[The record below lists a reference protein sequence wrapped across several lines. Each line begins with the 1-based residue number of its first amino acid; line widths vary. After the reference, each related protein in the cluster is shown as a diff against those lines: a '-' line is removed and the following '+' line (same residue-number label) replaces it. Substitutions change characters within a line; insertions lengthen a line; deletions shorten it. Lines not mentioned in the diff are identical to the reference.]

1 MKRLSITVISAFLL
15 FLSCKSKDGLLMESE
30 CGKCE
35 DAVIR
40 NYGDPA
46 LDGCG
51 WVVDVSSTI
60 YKPENLPEQYKIDSL
75 DVMIGYKVLDSVNC
89 GLIRNAHPGISI
101 TEIKKKN

>member
-1 MKRLSITVISAFLL
+1 MKRLFFIAITTSLVFSACKGNKGTMTDS
-15 FLSCKSKDGLLMESE
+15 SCNDCK
-30 CGKCE
+30 

-60 YKPENLPEQYKIDSL
+60 YMPKNLAPEFHTDGLEVKIKYEEL
-75 DVMIGYKVLDSVNC
+75 GRVNC
-89 GLIRNAHPGISI
+89 GLVKDAHLSMQIE
-101 TEIKKKN
+101 EIQKK